1 MQKLNFHN
9 RVQVATLVLQHMKRH
24 KKF

>member
-9 RVQVATLVLQHMKRH
+9 RVQVATLVLQHLKKSKR
-24 KKF
+24 F